1 MVSLELIIQ
10 VWLLRNG
17 QVVPPLPLVFL
28 LYFSFTICSVCL
40 YSFSF
45 FFFLLLF
52 LFLAQRFLMS
62 EDLRRKRDI
71 KS

>member
-45 FFFLLLF
+45 FFSSSISFLGTTF
-52 LFLAQRFLMS
+52 FNV
-62 EDLRRKRDI
+62 
-71 KS
+71 